1 MLNHD
6 RICRGVR
13 QIITLILLDT
23 AKYSLHRH
31 LAEERR
37 DWAGRVGRNLDLKKN
52 IYIVFVILAD
62 LLA

>member
-37 DWAGRVGRNLDLKKN
+37 DWA
-52 IYIVFVILAD
+52 D